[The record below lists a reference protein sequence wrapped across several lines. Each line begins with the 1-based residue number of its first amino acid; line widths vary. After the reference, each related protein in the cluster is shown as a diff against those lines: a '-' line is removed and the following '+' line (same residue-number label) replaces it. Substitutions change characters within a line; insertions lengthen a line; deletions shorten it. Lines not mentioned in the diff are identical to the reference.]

1 MKASVVK
8 SRDLYSFLNR
18 QKPANCINGID
29 SKPAISHERS
39 ALTSDRSTL
48 NTSLE
53 DFETRPKCG
62 KKTGGKRCKSG
73 RRKAEGSGAEGGKKE
88 EESEGPS
95 SISYEDFLGTQVDEV
110 TADHSPVD
118 CDAESDSEVTTAQTG
133 STDQSAA
140 VPEKAGIR
148 NYFSKCVKK
157 PPTAARSSGAV
168 ALTFNADV
176 HARPAVTKQPIF
188 SIFQQGDRKT
198 GLELSGLLPEPV
210 QDDAEVACAV
220 ARQPSSRSRG
230 SNVAVETA
238 RLDLRIINADDPS
251 RSTGAKVGA
260 AGEKAGESGKKQP
273 RKKTDD
279 GVKVKRETV
288 EDDRRIVETKV
299 NVCCLISSSDPDSP
313 NVDIDSPNVD
323 FDSPNVD
330 LDSPKVDHDSPNV
343 DLDSPNV
350 DLDSPNADRDS
361 PNADRDSPNVDL
373 DSPKVDL
380 DSANVDLDSPKVDL
394 DSPNVDLDSANVGAG
409 QTTQT
414 TQTTLDLTRRLE
426 LTRRRGEKTTKPTE
440 NEQTPPP
447 SMTDR
452 RQTAGKRG
460 SQRTDGQGGRRSTS
474 LLQKKR
480 LRTMYRSTIV
490 QKANI
495 FKKTP
500 IKMKLMRLVSVRFR
514 N

>member
-1 MKASVVK
+1 MIGRCRCKLPAWLKMKASVVK

-18 QKPANCINGID
+18 QKPANCIDSID

-73 RRKAEGSGAEGGKKE
+73 RRKAEGSGAEGGTNE

-95 SISYEDFLGTQVDEV
+95 SISYEDFLGTQVDED

-118 CDAESDSEVTTAQTG
+118 CDAESDSEVTMAQTG

-176 HARPAVTKQPIF
+176 HARPAVTKQPVF

-323 FDSPNVD
+323 LDSPNVD

-350 DLDSPNADRDS
+350 DLDSPNAD
-361 PNADRDSPNVDL
+361 L
-373 DSPKVDL
+373 DSPSIDL

-414 TQTTLDLTRRLE
+414 TQTTLDLTRR
-426 LTRRRGEKTTKPTE
+426 RGEKTTNPTE